1 MLSNLLEGGLHPDP
15 VLVAAFG
22 QGCDALLFRATEA
35 AATPQGKLG
44 VQHLVFGKTSDN
56 YMQYLAFNDLVT
68 LEKGMCVERDD
79 YKTAL
84 SVTYR
89 KRDMLLA
96 LEGGKCTQCGTLQF
110 PARTSA

>member
-1 MLSNLLEGGLHPDP
+1 MRGHL
-15 VLVAAFG
+15 
-22 QGCDALLFRATEA
+22 AL
-35 AATPQGKLG
+35 
-44 VQHLVFGKTSDN
+44 GKTSDN

-68 LEKGMCVERDD
+68 LEKGMRAERDD

-110 PARTSA
+110 PRTDICVNPQCGAHHTQEPHSFRDSKASVLTWSADYLTYIPNPRATMA